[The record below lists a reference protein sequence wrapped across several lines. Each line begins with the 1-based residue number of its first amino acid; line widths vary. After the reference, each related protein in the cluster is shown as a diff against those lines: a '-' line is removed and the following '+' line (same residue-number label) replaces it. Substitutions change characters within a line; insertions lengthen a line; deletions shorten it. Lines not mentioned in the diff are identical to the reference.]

1 MNNYRSGL
9 EEVVAK
15 QLQVLKVPFQYETL
29 KIFYNKP
36 LKKSFYRPDFILP
49 NGIIIEAKGLFPTAD
64 RKKHKLIREQHGN
77 KYDIRFLFSNFNT
90 LIGKKSKT
98 TYAMWCERFG
108 FKFSN
113 VDIPESWI
121 NESKII

>member
-64 RKKHKLIREQHGN
+64 RKKHKLIREQHGS
-77 KYDIRFLFSNFNT
+77 KYDIRFVFSNANT
-90 LIGKKSKT
+90 KISKQSRT
-98 TYAMWCERFG
+98 TYADWCVKHCFPYASR
-108 FKFSN
+108 
-113 VDIPESWI
+113 VVPESWL
-121 NESKII
+121 NE

>member
-49 NGIIIEAKGLFPTAD
+49 NGIILEAKGRFLTVD

-98 TYAMWCERFG
+98 TYAMWCKRFG